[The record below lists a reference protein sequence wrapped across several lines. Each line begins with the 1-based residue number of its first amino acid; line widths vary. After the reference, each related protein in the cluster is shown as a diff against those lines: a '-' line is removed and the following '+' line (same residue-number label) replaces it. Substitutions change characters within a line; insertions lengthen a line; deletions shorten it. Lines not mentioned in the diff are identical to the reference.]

1 MDYLSCS
8 HSSNRSLI
16 TRCAFEPKEQKDL
29 RPRHLSQENLSK
41 DADRI
46 QILDTL
52 RGFALAGILII
63 NAMSILAVKGSTP
76 AFTVDIPV
84 LDRILQD
91 LILFFIESKFFTLF
105 SLLFGIGFA
114 IQIQSAEKQGSKFIP
129 RISRRMFGL
138 LIFGLLHITLLWDG
152 DILVIYAITGTL
164 LIAFRKKAFGK
175 IKRWVIGLLAV
186 PGTLVFIIFLYT
198 LLARLT
204 ESGSA
209 TFTKSD
215 RSLAEEFANTDATQL
230 LLHNGFI
237 EGIGDRFLTYLE
249 LSPLLFSRIPTVL
262 AMFLIGLYL
271 GRTNFIRLLPEKI
284 ETLKKVRFWGL
295 LLGFSLMLL
304 IVAATKFLPTVSALV
319 AIIEDQY
326 LAGPIL
332 CLGYAS
338 TLTLSFLKNPNR
350 RIFNYFSRVGRMALT
365 NYLTQSLV
373 LTFLSYGWGLGLAL
387 KLNGF
392 QVLGICIGLFA
403 VQVVISNIWLK
414 AFKYGPL
421 EWIWRCITY
430 WRLFPNKV

>member
-1 MDYLSCS
+1 MQ
-8 HSSNRSLI
+8 
-16 TRCAFEPKEQKDL
+16 T
-29 RPRHLSQENLSK
+29 SK
-41 DADRI
+41 I
-46 QILDTL
+46 QQSEERVQVLDVL
-52 RGFALAGILII
+52 RGFALAGILVI

-76 AFTVDIPV
+76 AFTVQIPF
-84 LDRILQD
+84 LDRLLQD

-114 IQIQSAEKQGSKFIP
+114 IQIQSAEKQSTKFLP
-129 RISRRMFGL
+129 RISRRMLALLFFG
-138 LIFGLLHITLLWDG
+138 FLHIALLWDG

-164 LIAFRKKAFGK
+164 LIAFRKTTFRR
-175 IKRWVIGLLAV
+175 IKKWVIGLLAV
-186 PGTLVFIIFLYT
+186 PGALVFVIFLYT

-204 ESGSA
+204 GSGSA
-209 TFTKSD
+209 TFAKSD
-215 RSLAEEFANTDATQL
+215 KSLAEEFANTDATQL
-230 LLHNGFI
+230 LLHNGFA
-237 EGIGDRFLTYLE
+237 EGIRKRFHTYLE

-271 GRTNFIRLLPEKI
+271 GRSNFIRLLPEKI

-304 IVAATKFLPTVSALV
+304 IVATTKFLPAVSALV

-326 LAGPIL
+326 VAGPIL

-338 TLTLSFLKNPNR
+338 AMTLSFLKDPNR
-350 RIFNYFSRVGRMALT
+350 RIFGYFSRVGRLALT

-373 LTFLSYGWGLGLAL
+373 LTFLSYGWGMGFAL

-403 VQVVISNIWLK
+403 MQVAASNIWLK

-430 WRLFPNKV
+430 WRFFPNKI